1 MARADVLRLFVYGSL
16 KREQPNHAELGA
28 ARFIASV
35 RTAPRFALREI
46 AGYPA
51 LVSGDRAIVGELF
64 EIAVAALPELDAF
77 EGEAYVRREIELSDG
92 SRASTYLARFESA
105 GRPLELDAWPPN
117 PEVGSSRT

>member
-1 MARADVLRLFVYGSL
+1 MARGQVLRLFVYGSL
-16 KREQPNHAELGA
+16 KREQPNHAQLGT
-28 ARFIASV
+28 ARFVANV

-51 LVSGDRAIVGELF
+51 LVAGGRAIEGELF
-64 EIAVAALPELDAF
+64 ELDESVLPELDAF

-105 GRPLELDAWPPN
+105 GVPLELSSWPN